1 MNQNEKPEVPPS
13 SSSLS
18 LSSNYGNK
26 FLNLSSDTS
35 LVGTT
40 KEPTTSTSLPTP
52 PISSEASTILTT
64 VPDPLPVV
72 LQRLSNLERK
82 FEAWTKVDHSKA
94 IKESVL
100 ANIINEVKNQLPK
113 FLPKAF
119 FDFVNPRIE
128 RTIHE
133 SKDKVQTGSSSKGKT
148 QSKPSSTDK
157 PVNAEEPLLKAEIDV
172 EEPILDDVVN
182 EADQPQDQAAPTQG
196 NPTWFKQP
204 PRPYTLDPEWNQDK
218 AAKDGPEHT
227 LFNDLV
233 HAEKPPLTF
242 DDLMSTPINF
252 IGFAMN

>member
-1 MNQNEKPEVPPS
+1 MHMDEEVHTDEEELHADDDAHDDEYMHDDDENHDDTDKEMNNDENLMNLKMIKKWLMQKVPPS

-18 LSSNYGNK
+18 LSSNYGNQ
-26 FLNLSSDTS
+26 FLNLSSNTS

-52 PISSEASTILTT
+52 PISSEAPTNITT
-64 VPDPLPVV
+64 VPDPLLVV

-94 IKESVL
+94 IEESVL

-128 RTIHE
+128 STIHE

-157 PVNAEEPLLKAEIDV
+157 PVNAEEPLLEAEMDV

-182 EADQPQDQAAPTQG
+182 EADQTQDQAAPTQG
-196 NPTWFKQP
+196 NPT
-204 PRPYTLDPEWNQDK
+204 
-218 AAKDGPEHT
+218 
-227 LFNDLV
+227 
-233 HAEKPPLTF
+233 
-242 DDLMSTPINF
+242 
-252 IGFAMN
+252 